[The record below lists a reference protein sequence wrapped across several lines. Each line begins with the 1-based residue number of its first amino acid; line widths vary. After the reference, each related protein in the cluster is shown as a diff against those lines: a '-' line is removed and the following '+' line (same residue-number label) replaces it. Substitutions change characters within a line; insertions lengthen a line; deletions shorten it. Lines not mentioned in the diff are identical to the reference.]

1 MIAKKDLITTTW
13 HVIPVKAE
21 NVLPVIEKIVPIMC
35 ATKHRNSRVI
45 NVIVTSSEQIVIE
58 ITKSHPTKT
67 RKPCV
72 TFLPNVLNAAK
83 SSNTPGIR
91 KTKEEKNTNAV
102 SLNVPYAK
110 KDVDIRTQKC
120 LIQPAEEEERPRRCK
135 EEQNA
140 RIKRLQR
147 QGIPM
152 SAMDPDELNFKDPP
166 IFVYADYEAM
176 QSADGEHRPIMVCC
190 ETDQENHTHLF
201 YGERFSKDFLE
212 FLDQLAINEDKFER
226 PVIVMFHNPKG
237 YDGMFIPQELYNQHR
252 LVENFKDSFCF
263 LPFSLAS
270 FPKAFELVELKKRIF
285 STSV

>member
-1 MIAKKDLITTTW
+1 
-13 HVIPVKAE
+13 
-21 NVLPVIEKIVPIMC
+21 
-35 ATKHRNSRVI
+35 
-45 NVIVTSSEQIVIE
+45 
-58 ITKSHPTKT
+58 
-67 RKPCV
+67 
-72 TFLPNVLNAAK
+72 
-83 SSNTPGIR
+83 
-91 KTKEEKNTNAV
+91 
-102 SLNVPYAK
+102 
-110 KDVDIRTQKC
+110 
-120 LIQPAEEEERPRRCK
+120 
-135 EEQNA
+135 
-140 RIKRLQR
+140 
-147 QGIPM
+147 M

-226 PVIVMFHNPKG
+226 PVIVMFHNLKG
-237 YDGMFIPQELYNQHR
+237 YDGMFIPQELYNQHG